1 MDDLDERLFDAAD
14 AGRLQEV
21 KELLQRGA
29 RPDHYKD
36 EVS

>member
-1 MDDLDERLFDAAD
+1 MDDLDELLFYAARD
-14 AGRLQEV
+14 GRLKKV

-36 EVS
+36 AVS

>member
-1 MDDLDERLFDAAD
+1 MDDLDRSLFYAAD

-36 EVS
+36 VVS